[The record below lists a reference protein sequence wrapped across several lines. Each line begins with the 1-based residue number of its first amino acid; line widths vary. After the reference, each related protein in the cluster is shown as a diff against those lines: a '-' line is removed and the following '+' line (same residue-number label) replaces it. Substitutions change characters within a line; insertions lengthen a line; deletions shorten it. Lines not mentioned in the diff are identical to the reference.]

1 MCSACTPRASGRP
14 CNVTT
19 EQGDYRYLVRKWS
32 RKNSLSGLKLRSE
45 MDAREAEVLRS
56 LVGAVTGL
64 LTDRA
69 DSAPQDDLAALTGLR
84 TGNAEPP
91 DDPRLARLLPDF
103 HRPEPGSPDADR
115 AELNSAL
122 RSLHEPDIIEN
133 KVAAGSVLLDTLPAQ
148 GGKIVITP
156 EQADAWLAALND
168 VRLALGTAIGVEAD
182 TPDHLH
188 ADDPRSPH
196 LDVYHWLTWMQD
208 SLLQALA
215 P

>member
-1 MCSACTPRASGRP
+1 
-14 CNVTT
+14 VTNDRT
-19 EQGDYRYLVRKWS
+19 VTVIGVRKWS
-32 RKNSLSGLKLRSE
+32 RKNSLGGLKLRSE

-64 LTDRA
+64 LADRA
-69 DSAPQDDLAALTGLR
+69 KSVPEDDLAALTGLQF
-84 TGNAEPP
+84 GNTTPP

-122 RSLHEPDIIEN
+122 RGLHEPEIIEA
-133 KVAAGSVLLDTLPAQ
+133 KVAAGTVVLETLPVQ
-148 GGKIVITP
+148 GGKIVLTP
-156 EQADAWLAALND
+156 EQADAWLTALND
-168 VRLALGTAIGVEAD
+168 VRLALGTALGIDAD
-182 TPDHLH
+182 TPDHLDP
-188 ADDPRSPH
+188 ADPRAPH

>member
-1 MCSACTPRASGRP
+1 M
-14 CNVTT
+14 
-19 EQGDYRYLVRKWS
+19 RKWS

-45 MDAREAEVLRS
+45 MEAREAEVLRS

-64 LTDRA
+64 LSDRA
-69 DSAPQDDLAALTGLR
+69 QSAPEDDLAELTGLR
-84 TGNAEPP
+84 SGNSSPP

-115 AELNSAL
+115 ADLNSAL
-122 RSLHEPDIIEN
+122 RGLHEPDIIEA
-133 KVAAGSVLLDTLPAQ
+133 KVAAGSVVLDTLPAT
-148 GGKIVITP
+148 GGKVVLTP
-156 EQADAWLAALND
+156 EQADAWLSALND
-168 VRLALGTAIGVEAD
+168 VRLALGTALGIEND
-182 TPDHLH
+182 TPEQL
-188 ADDPRSPH
+188 APDDPRAPH